1 MEKVQWKVEGMTC
14 SNCALTIHKFL
25 EKQGMKDVKV
35 NAIGGDVSF
44 EMNDVHTKEELL
56 KGIKGLGYR
65 VTGEKELDHDKR
77 RILSTPIER
86 FWFCFPFTALLML
99 HMIPGVN
106 IHWLMNP
113 WVQVGLSLPVYML
126 GMSFFGKSA
135 VKSLR
140 NGMPNMDVLIALGAT
155 AAFVY
160 SLYGTLTGQGERYM
174 FYETAAAILTLV
186 FLGNYLEDASIHST
200 QRALDS
206 LARSQKV
213 MANMIAYDADHHEH
227 LFPVENTQLG
237 VGDLILIKSGEQVPM
252 DCKILWGDV
261 HVNEAIVTGESVPV
275 HKYAK
280 DKLIGGSV
288 IQDGTVKA
296 QVTAVGNDTVLS
308 GIINLVKQAQGDKPP
323 VQQLADKI
331 SAIFVPV
338 VIGIAVIT
346 LAVNWIIIKDF
357 TPALMRSIA
366 VLVIACPCAMG
377 LATPAAIAVGLG
389 RGAKTGILFRNA
401 TSLELFKN
409 IRQVVFDKTGTL
421 TTGQFVIA
429 DFAVYS
435 STVNRESSIVNRESP
450 VVNGQW
456 RVANDDALMTT
467 PMPGASTHLSRFTS
481 HEAFKRLVYSLEK
494 YSNHPIAKAVTSEWK
509 ASAGSGGEMRWSKI
523 EEVKGLGMKAT
534 DKEGNEFWAGSYKLA
549 ENFTGDDKH
558 NIYVLENGQLL
569 GWIDVND
576 KTRPEAK
583 QVVNYLHAK
592 NIKTILLSGDRVATC
607 EQLAKELGIDEVI
620 AEQTP
625 EQKLNKIAELNAIA
639 PTAMVGD
646 GINDAPALAKASVG
660 VSMSEASQ
668 IAMQTAQVVLMGSGL
683 KNLPTALGLGKHT
696 YLTIKQNLFWAF
708 FYNIIAIPVAA
719 LGFLTP
725 TFGALVMGLSDVVL
739 GVNSVRLFVKKVV

>member
-25 EKQGMKDVKV
+25 ERQGMKDVKV

-44 EMNDVHTKEELL
+44 EMSEVHTKEELA
-56 KGIKGLGYR
+56 KGIKDLGYK
-65 VTGEKELDHDKR
+65 VAGEKELARDKKR
-77 RILSTPIER
+77 LLSRPIER
-86 FWFCFPFTALLML
+86 FWFCFPFTAALML
-99 HMIPGVN
+99 HMIPGVH
-106 IHWLMNP
+106 ISWLMNP
-113 WVQVGLSLPVYML
+113 WIQLGLSLPVYVL

-135 VKSLR
+135 IKSLR

-160 SLYGTLTGQGERYM
+160 SLYGTVTGQAERYM

-186 FLGNYLEDASIHST
+186 FLGNYLEDASIRST
-200 QRALDS
+200 QRALNS

-213 MANMIAYDADHHEH
+213 MANMIAYDDDHHEH
-227 LFPVENTQLG
+227 LFPVENTQLK

-261 HVNEAIVTGESVPV
+261 HVNEAIITGESAPV
-275 HKYAK
+275 HKHAK

-288 IQDGTVKA
+288 IQDGAVKA
-296 QVTAVGNDTVLS
+296 QVTAVGSDTILS

-331 SAIFVPV
+331 SAIFVPI
-338 VIGIAVIT
+338 VIGIAVVT

-409 IRQVVFDKTGTL
+409 ISQVVFDKTGTL
-421 TTGQFVIA
+421 TTGKFTISNWQLAIGSEQS
-429 DFAVYS
+429 AVG
-435 STVNRESSIVNRESP
+435 NQQLANSIHDSRLTIDVSRLTSP
-450 VVNGQW
+450 SAAEGLPKAQH
-456 RVANDDALMTT
+456 D
-467 PMPGASTHLSRFTS
+467 
-481 HEAFKRLVYSLEK
+481 EFKRLVYSLEK
-494 YSNHPIAKAVTSEWK
+494 YSNHPVAKAITDEWK
-509 ASAGSGGEMRWSKI
+509 TKDEFKWSKI
-523 EEVKGLGMKAT
+523 EEVKGLGMKAI
-534 DKEGNEFWAGSYKLA
+534 DKEGNEYWAGSYKLA
-549 ENFTGDDKH
+549 EKFTEDDKH
-558 NIYVLENGQLL
+558 NMYVLENGQLL
-569 GWIDVND
+569 GWIDVKD
-576 KTRPEAK
+576 EIRPEAK
-583 QVVNYLHAK
+583 QVINYLHSK
-592 NIKTILLSGDRVATC
+592 NIKTILLSGDRVAKC

-620 AEQTP
+620 AEQAP
-625 EQKLNKIAELNAIA
+625 EQKLKKIAELNAIA

-683 KNLPTALGLGKHT
+683 KNLPAALGLGKHT

-719 LGFLTP
+719 FGFLTP